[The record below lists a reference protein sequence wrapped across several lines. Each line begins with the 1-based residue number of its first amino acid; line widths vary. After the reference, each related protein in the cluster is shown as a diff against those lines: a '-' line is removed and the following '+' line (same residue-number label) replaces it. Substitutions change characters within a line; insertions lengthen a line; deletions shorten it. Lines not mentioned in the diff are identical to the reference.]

1 MRRRHVL
8 AVGLAFL
15 VSCERASRAPTG
27 PAAVPSAAPA
37 PVASA
42 TPTPPAIYGC
52 GLPRGQGLGR
62 NCPFEHAS
70 FYDEVNASIDQVIAE
85 FPEFFDLQSTRG
97 GDRNFKLRNPSQ
109 YVDEV
114 VYNLRTR
121 GFCAL
126 NDGEEIAVKS
136 SNDFSDQYDVITG
149 EGFIRRSYR
158 ATCRP
163 AWDAIPPAGDE

>member
-1 MRRRHVL
+1 MRRYGIGVL
-8 AVGLAFL
+8 LAFL
-15 VSCERASRAPTG
+15 IGCERQSRVPAGPEPLPSPSPVPT
-27 PAAVPSAAPA
+27 AVPTPTAPA
-37 PVASA
+37 VF
-42 TPTPPAIYGC
+42 GC
-52 GLPRGQGLGR
+52 GLPRGPGLGR
-62 NCPFEHAS
+62 GCPFERPS
-70 FYDEVNASIDQVIAE
+70 YLNEVNSSIDQVIAE
-85 FPEFFDLQSTRG
+85 FPEFFDLNSARG
-97 GDRNFKLRNPSQ
+97 GERNYKIRNVPQ

-136 SNDFSDQYDVITG
+136 SNDFNDQYDVITA
-149 EGFIRRSYR
+149 EAFISRAYR